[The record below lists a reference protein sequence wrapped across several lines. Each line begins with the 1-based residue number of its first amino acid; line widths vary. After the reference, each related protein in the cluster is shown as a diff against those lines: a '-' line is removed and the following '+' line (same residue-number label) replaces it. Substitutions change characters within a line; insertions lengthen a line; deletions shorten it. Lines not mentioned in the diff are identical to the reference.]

1 MPESAL
7 PTAQPLPFVS
17 VVMPIRNE
25 AGYIRE
31 GIAALL
37 EQDYPADRFEIIVA
51 DGMSDDGTRAILE
64 ELTKSCSKLVVID
77 NPDRIVSTGLN
88 AAIERAQGE
97 IILRLDGHAE
107 IAKDFILQNVLLLD
121 EHPEAWIVG
130 GPIVHVGRNSFAKAV
145 AVAMSSRFGVGNA
158 SHRFAD
164 FEGYAEGCAFPAIR
178 KWVFDRVGNF
188 DERLVRNQDDE
199 FNYRV
204 TTAGGKVFI
213 SPRVRYA
220 YFVRDTPRKL
230 FRQYFQYS
238 FWRIPVIRKHKRPT
252 TLRQIVPTLFFAL
265 MLGLLILGLAL
276 RQPLIAF
283 ALPCA
288 YLLALVAIAL
298 PYVRSEGLS
307 VAWRVP
313 IAMFTLQVAYAWG
326 MVYGLFAALFYRNA
340 WGTTGRMSTLSR

>member
-1 MPESAL
+1 MPASA
-7 PTAQPLPFVS
+7 PSIADPLPFVS

-51 DGMSDDGTRAILE
+51 DGMSDDGTRAILD
-64 ELTKSCSKLVVID
+64 ELVKSCPELVVID

-107 IAKDFILQNVLLLD
+107 IAKDFILQNVLLLS

-130 GPIVHVGRNSFAKAV
+130 GPIVHVGRNAFAKA
-145 AVAMSSRFGVGNA
+145 AAAAMSSRFGVGNA
-158 SHRFAD
+158 SHRFAE

-204 TTAGGKVFI
+204 TQAGGKVFI
-213 SPRVRYA
+213 SPRVRYE

-238 FWRIPVIRKHKRPT
+238 FWRIPIIRKHKRPT
-252 TLRQIVPTLFFAL
+252 TLRQIVPSLFFL
-265 MLGLLILGLAL
+265 VMLVLLVAGVVL
-276 RQPLIAF
+276 RQPIVALALPIAYALALGLIAI
-283 ALPCA
+283 PT
-288 YLLALVAIAL
+288 I
-298 PYVRSEGLS
+298 RREGLS
-307 VAWRVP
+307 VGLRVP
-313 IAMFTLQVAYAWG
+313 LAVFTLQAAYAWG
-326 MVYGLFAALFYRNA
+326 MVYGLIATVFFPGA
-340 WGTTGRMSTLSR
+340 WNSSGRMSSLSR

>member
-1 MPESAL
+1 MTDPSA
-7 PTAQPLPFVS
+7 PDAQPLPFVS

-25 AGYIRE
+25 AGYIRQ

-37 EQDYPADRFEIIVA
+37 EQDYPEDRFEIIVA
-51 DGMSDDGTRAILE
+51 DGMSDDGTRAILD
-64 ELTKSCSKLVVID
+64 ELVKTCPKLIVID
-77 NPDRIVSTGLN
+77 NPERIVSTGLN
-88 AAIERAQGE
+88 AAIERARGE
-97 IILRLDGHAE
+97 IVLRLDGHAE
-107 IAKDFILQNVLLLD
+107 IAQDFILQNVLLLG

-130 GPIVHVGRNSFAKAV
+130 GPIVHVGRNAFAKAV

-158 SHRFAD
+158 SHRFAG

-188 DERLVRNQDDE
+188 DVQLVRNQDDE

-213 SPRVRYA
+213 SPRVRYE

-252 TLRQIVPTLFFAL
+252 TLRQIVPSLFFAV
-265 MLGLLILGLAL
+265 MLVLLVVGLAL
-276 RQPLIAF
+276 RQPLVAF

-288 YLLALVAIAL
+288 YVLALVAIAL
-298 PYVRSEGLS
+298 PYVRSEGLA

-313 IAMFTLQVAYAWG
+313 IAMFTLQAAYAWG
-326 MVYGLFAALFYRNA
+326 MVYGLFAALFYPNA
-340 WGTTGRMSTLSR
+340 WGTSGRMTTLSR